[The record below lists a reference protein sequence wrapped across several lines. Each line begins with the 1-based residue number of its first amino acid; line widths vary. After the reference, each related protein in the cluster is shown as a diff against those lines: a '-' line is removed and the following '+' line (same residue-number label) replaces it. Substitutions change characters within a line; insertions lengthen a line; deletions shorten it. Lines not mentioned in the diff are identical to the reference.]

1 MQLRKL
7 YKTIEAIASKKY
19 PTSEELLTHAL
30 AEIVSLEEIK
40 IKGGRIWKFEPRSGS
55 YVLIHQI
62 GEIEHIK
69 QNYRVKVKDYPI
81 FYELPKVRTALA
93 SEQDQYLRKRGIFRF
108 TATGVGEKVQW
119 RGKTLYKYVLAFNA
133 DQLDGDIMATFNII
147 SSALTSALR
156 AHKIEKKAQVLE
168 RDLDKAREIQRS
180 ILPQHEL
187 RYHSYEIYG
196 VSIAD
201 RIVGGDFFDYL
212 KVEGD
217 DERIGVVIGDAT
229 SKGVSAAVEALYAS
243 GALRMGFEYQTKIS
257 SLLDRVNKLLH
268 KTFSDEHFITL
279 FYCELGNDKNGLV
292 IFANCGHNNPI
303 LYRSHEDRC
312 ESLETTGQVLGP
324 FPEATFKTENF
335 LMKQEDILLLYTD
348 GVTEARDEHGNFFG
362 EDRLTDLL
370 MKHKELSAK
379 EIAQRLL
386 ESVQVFS
393 ALGGEYSDDKTL
405 VVIKRTGL

>member
-7 YKTIEAIASKKY
+7 YKTIETIASKKF
-19 PTSEELLTHAL
+19 PTDEELLTHAL
-30 AEIVSLEEIK
+30 VEIVNLEEIK

-55 YVLIHQI
+55 YVLVHQI

-69 QNYRVKVKDYPI
+69 QNYRVKIKDYPI
-81 FYELPKVRTALA
+81 FYELPKLRTVLA
-93 SEQDQYLRKRGIFRF
+93 SEQDQYLRRRGIFKF
-108 TATGVGEKVQW
+108 TATGVGERIQW
-119 RGKTLYKYVLAFNA
+119 RGKTVYKYVLAFNA

-147 SSALTSALR
+147 SSALTTSLR
-156 AHKIEKKAQVLE
+156 TRKIEEKAQVLE

-180 ILPQHEL
+180 ILPQHEMHF
-187 RYHSYEIYG
+187 HSYEIYG

-212 KVEGD
+212 KVEED
-217 DERIGVVIGDAT
+217 EERIGIVIGDAT
-229 SKGVSAAVEALYAS
+229 SKGVSAAVEALYVS

-257 SLLDRVNKLLH
+257 SLLGRVNKLVN
-268 KTFSDEHFITL
+268 KTFSDEHFISL

-303 LYRSHEDRC
+303 LYRSHEGQC

-324 FPEATFKTENF
+324 FPEATFGTENF
-335 LMKQEDILLLYTD
+335 LMKQGDVLLLYTD
-348 GVTEARDEHGNFFG
+348 GVTEARNDQGVFFG
-362 EDRLTDLL
+362 ENRLTDLL
-370 MKHKELSAK
+370 VKHKDVSAK

-386 ESVQVFS
+386 EEVQVFS
-393 ALGGEYSDDKTL
+393 AAGEYSDDKTL
-405 VVIKRTGL
+405 VLIKRLGL